1 MFTVINMM
9 GIVSAGKL
17 VVRVYSDDL
26 FYVTGVNCILTE
38 MFDENEY
45 IINIYSERE
54 CFDMELCYGQPL
66 VFAHVRNPFLCFY
79 VSLCCYDNL
88 FMGKGSIDDIR
99 RFILAGKQ
107 IESKGGGIKRS
118 LSIREREIVRCI
130 MFGMTDDEMAD
141 EFNLSKKTIS
151 AHRRNILSK
160 MGIKNR
166 NELYKYLFELNKY
179 RENTIFQSV
188 SMDIDSSIS

>member
-1 MFTVINMM
+1 MNMM
-9 GIVSAGKL
+9 GVVSAGKL
-17 VVRVYSDDL
+17 IVRIYSDDL
-26 FYVTGVNCILTE
+26 FYVTGVNSILTE

-45 IINIYSERE
+45 IIHIYSERE
-54 CFDMELCYGQPL
+54 CLDMGLCYGQSF

-107 IESKGGGIKRS
+107 KNKENRRGRNFKRS
-118 LSIREREIVRCI
+118 LSSREREIVRCI
-130 MFGMTDDEMAD
+130 MFGMTDDEIAE

-166 NELYKYLFELNKY
+166 NELYKSLFELNKY
-179 RENTIFQSV
+179 RENTIS
-188 SMDIDSSIS
+188 